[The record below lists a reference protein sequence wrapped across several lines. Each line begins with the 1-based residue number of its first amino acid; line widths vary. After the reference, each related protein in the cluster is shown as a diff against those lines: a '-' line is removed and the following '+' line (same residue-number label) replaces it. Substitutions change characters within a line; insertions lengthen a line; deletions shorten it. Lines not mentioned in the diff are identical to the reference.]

1 MVDALSAYPPY
12 IYYEQLLVLS
22 QHSAVVSVRFQE
34 NNMSAALHLGP
45 LVVPGELVIQILAVV
60 AGMLLATY
68 LGLKSARELEPIA
81 WRILLIGFVSSRLI
95 FVLRYHE
102 AYFASPLTIFDFR
115 DGGWNA
121 PFGYFAAWV
130 YGVWIMRSRPILRRA
145 LLSGLGIATFIWMA
159 GTLLT
164 SLPDSEVVRL
174 KSEPVARVDG
184 KQIALNEFQGKPTVV
199 NLWATWCP
207 PCRREMPAFEQA
219 QNAHPEVNFVFLNQ
233 GESASLVQ
241 EFLEANKLKLHHVL
255 LDSKGQVGGQFS
267 RGMLPTTIFFDAKG
281 RLVDIR
287 LGELSY
293 PSLLQRLEMIE
304 AISAS
309 PSE

>member
-1 MVDALSAYPPY
+1 
-12 IYYEQLLVLS
+12 
-22 QHSAVVSVRFQE
+22 
-34 NNMSAALHLGP
+34 MSAALHLGP
-45 LVVPGELVIQILAVV
+45 LVVPGELVIQMLAVV
-60 AGMLLATY
+60 AGMLLATQ
-68 LGLKSARELEPIA
+68 LGKKNARDLESIA
-81 WRILLIGFVSSRLI
+81 WRIVLIGFVSSRLM
-95 FVLRYHE
+95 FVWRYHE
-102 AYFASPLTIFDFR
+102 AYFASPLGILDFR

-130 YGVWIMRSRPILRRA
+130 YGVWMMRSQPPLRRA

-174 KSEPVARVDG
+174 KSEPVFTVDG
-184 KQIALNEFQGKPTVV
+184 KHIALNEFQGKPTVV
-199 NLWATWCP
+199 NLWASWCP

-233 GESASLVQ
+233 GESAALVQ
-241 EFLEANKLKLHHVL
+241 EFLDTNELKLHHVL

-267 RGMLPTTIFFDAKG
+267 RGMLPTTIFFDAQG

-293 PSLLQRLEMIE
+293 PSLLQRLEMID
-304 AISAS
+304 AISVS
-309 PSE
+309 SSE

>member
-1 MVDALSAYPPY
+1 
-12 IYYEQLLVLS
+12 
-22 QHSAVVSVRFQE
+22 
-34 NNMSAALHLGP
+34 MSAALHLGP

-68 LGLKSARELEPIA
+68 LGSKSARELESIA

-121 PFGYFAAWV
+121 PFNYFAAWV

-255 LDSKGQVGGQFS
+255 LDSKGQDRKS
-267 RGMLPTTIFFDAKG
+267 T
-281 RLVDIR
+281 RLNSSHVRI
-287 LGELSY
+287 SY
-293 PSLLQRLEMIE
+293 AVFCLKKKKKKHNLHDQAQPRHPYQNQKNF
-304 AISAS
+304 AVQY
-309 PSE
+309 PP